1 MELVVQF
8 GYIVLFSVVF
18 PLGAFM
24 SLVNNHI
31 KINSTVKN
39 LRYYRRFKA
48 EVSDGIGSWM
58 KSLEILSQ
66 ISIFL
71 NCATLYFTSKV
82 YVKIFVGENHDDTV
96 EDNNL
101 FHTITDG
108 WDLTSFLVMLILV
121 EHGML
126 IIKIIIE
133 SLIEDTPIEIVE
145 GERERKAIFDRY

>member
-82 YVKIFVGENHDDTV
+82 YV
-96 EDNNL
+96 
-101 FHTITDG
+101 
-108 WDLTSFLVMLILV
+108 
-121 EHGML
+121 
-126 IIKIIIE
+126 
-133 SLIEDTPIEIVE
+133 
-145 GERERKAIFDRY
+145 